1 MYDRDAVELA
11 LLAVGAAVTRAAVR
25 VAAWGDNADDGA
37 GSCPRRRQ
45 CGWRRTA
52 SRTHAPTP
60 FTDVKPAHP

>member
-25 VAAWGDNADDGA
+25 AAVWGDNADDGA
-37 GSCPRRRQ
+37 SGCPRRRQ
-45 CGWRRTA
+45 CGRRHTA

-60 FTDVKPAHP
+60 FTDVNPAHP